1 MAVFDDSVVMDEKDS
16 DIVGMGVVSLVGLVE
31 NKMVR
36 EKIMI
41 RKNGVVTGNIEV
53 KLFWY

>member
-1 MAVFDDSVVMDEKDS
+1 MTVFDDSVVMDEKDS

>member
-1 MAVFDDSVVMDEKDS
+1 MTVFDDSMVMDEKDS

-31 NKMVR
+31 NKVVR